1 MVFILLGVVT
11 LSHMEI
17 VIRSR
22 LTGPLKSSMKET
34 GDMVK
39 VTEGLD
45 GGRAVNESIMAIK
58 SNLKQTLF
66 TVWPSLGH

>member
-1 MVFILLGVVT
+1 MVFILIGVAT
-11 LSHMEI
+11 LSYMEI

-22 LTGPLKSSMKET
+22 LTGPLKSSVKET

-45 GGRAVNESIMAIK
+45 GGQAASESMMGIK
-58 SNLKQTLF
+58 INLKQMLF
-66 TVWPSLGH
+66 TV